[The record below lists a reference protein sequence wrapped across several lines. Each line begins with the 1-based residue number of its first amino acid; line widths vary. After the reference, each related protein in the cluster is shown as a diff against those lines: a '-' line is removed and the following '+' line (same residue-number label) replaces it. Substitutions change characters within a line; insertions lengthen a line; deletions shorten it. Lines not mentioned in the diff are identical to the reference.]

1 MATAREVML
10 FLRPND
16 SWVMRGEEYEGLEIL
31 NGEPLTKEEFLAAFD
46 LVDAAKAQAHEE
58 VKAKKKR
65 IIKKIIYEDDSEEE
79 VEDVSLKQQPNLHT
93 PAHYN

>member
-58 VKAKKKR
+58 VKAKKIAAEAKLAALGLTS
-65 IIKKIIYEDDSEEE
+65 DD
-79 VEDVSLKQQPNLHT
+79 LKALGLN
-93 PAHYN
+93 

>member
-46 LVDAAKAQAHEE
+46 LVDAAKAQAQEE
-58 VKAKKKR
+58 AKT
-65 IIKKIIYEDDSEEE
+65 KKIAAEAKLAALGLTSDD
-79 VEDVSLKQQPNLHT
+79 LKALGL
-93 PAHYN
+93 